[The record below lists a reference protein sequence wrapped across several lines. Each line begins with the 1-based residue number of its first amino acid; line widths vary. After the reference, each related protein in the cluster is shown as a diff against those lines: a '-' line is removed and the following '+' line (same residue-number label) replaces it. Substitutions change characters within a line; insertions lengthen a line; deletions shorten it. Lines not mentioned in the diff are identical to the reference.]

1 MIEEYYEDG
10 ARLTVEN
17 GVGIIRFL
25 KHHDADDKDYEA
37 ICIFTPL
44 SDKVVKISGMLG
56 RMTTPP
62 RMRLLL
68 KVLLHKG
75 WSVVYAHRLQGRK
88 LPMGKMMEDGDF
100 AGWWRVDL
108 KTEQKEEHD
117 NEGRN

>member
-1 MIEEYYEDG
+1 
-10 ARLTVEN
+10 
-17 GVGIIRFL
+17 
-25 KHHDADDKDYEA
+25 
-37 ICIFTPL
+37 
-44 SDKVVKISGMLG
+44 
-56 RMTTPP
+56 
-62 RMRLLL
+62 MRLLL

>member
-17 GVGIIRFL
+17 GIGIIRFL
-25 KHHDADDKDYEA
+25 THHESEDKNYEA

-56 RMTTPP
+56 RMTLP

-88 LPMGKMMEDGDF
+88 LPMASLMEDGDF
-100 AGWWRVDL
+100 AGWWRIDL
-108 KTEQKEEHD
+108 KATPKG
-117 NEGRN
+117 NENE

>member
-1 MIEEYYEDG
+1 MEEYYEDG

-56 RMTTPP
+56 RMTTP
-62 RMRLLL
+62 
-68 KVLLHKG
+68 V
-75 WSVVYAHRLQGRK
+75 
-88 LPMGKMMEDGDF
+88 
-100 AGWWRVDL
+100 
-108 KTEQKEEHD
+108 
-117 NEGRN
+117 